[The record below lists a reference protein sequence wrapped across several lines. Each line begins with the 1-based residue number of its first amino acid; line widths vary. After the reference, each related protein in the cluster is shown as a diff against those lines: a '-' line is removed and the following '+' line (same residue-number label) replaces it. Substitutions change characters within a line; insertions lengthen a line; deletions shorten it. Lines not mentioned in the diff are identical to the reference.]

1 MALRAAG
8 RRLDLNAS
16 WIAATAIAH
25 ELPLVTQDRDY
36 RDVPGLD
43 VVAL

>member
-1 MALRAAG
+1 VAD
-8 RRLDLNAS
+8 RLQPWSDR
-16 WIAATAIAH
+16 IAATAIAH
-25 ELPLVTQDRDY
+25 RLPLVTHDRDY